1 MYLDSWT
8 EHSRFL
14 CSAVLYSVGLH
25 FHHQSHPRL
34 GTVSLWFSLFVPGAI
49 SPLFSS
55 NILGPSLP
63 GARIFQCH
71 LFFCLFILFCL
82 RPLSV
87 SRRYEVSK
95 YDFAL
100 LRLVGPSPLPLD
112 VGWDPASSC
121 RRLLRGQLQ
130 LRSSR
135 RRGRAHVLPLR
146 HLVSQQSYFQL
157 SILKK
162 NAKG

>member
-82 RPLSV
+82 RSLSV

-100 LRLVGPSPLPLD
+100 LRHRAFSFAFGRGVGSSVLLPTAAQGSAATPEFSQEGTRARPSTPP
-112 VGWDPASSC
+112 SC
-121 RRLLRGQLQ
+121 FSAILLSTLN
-130 LRSSR
+130 S
-135 RRGRAHVLPLR
+135 
-146 HLVSQQSYFQL
+146 
-157 SILKK
+157 
-162 NAKG
+162 